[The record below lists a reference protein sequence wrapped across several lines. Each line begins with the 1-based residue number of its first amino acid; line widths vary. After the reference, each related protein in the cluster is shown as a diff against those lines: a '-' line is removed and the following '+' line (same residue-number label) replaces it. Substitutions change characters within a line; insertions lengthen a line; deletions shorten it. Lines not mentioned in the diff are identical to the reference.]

1 MFLQLVF
8 VFVQFSRSNGNIFK
22 NPFFSR
28 RQYPRLKR
36 QAVWSRNSCA
46 NTSVCRKKS
55 ANRLSKL
62 MEKYYTIIKSHR
74 AERNQG
80 KGKSLCSVFKMKI
93 TLFTVPF
100 FLHKVI
106 APNVIIN
113 KVLHDYIATYMEKTV
128 KTIERNIYCQ
138 STFQYFTWSAFNV
151 YYL

>member
-1 MFLQLVF
+1 
-8 VFVQFSRSNGNIFK
+8 
-22 NPFFSR
+22 
-28 RQYPRLKR
+28 
-36 QAVWSRNSCA
+36 
-46 NTSVCRKKS
+46 
-55 ANRLSKL
+55 
-62 MEKYYTIIKSHR
+62 
-74 AERNQG
+74 
-80 KGKSLCSVFKMKI
+80 MKI

-138 STFQYFTWSAFNV
+138 STFQYLTWSAFNV